1 MSIQWYPGHMTKAR
15 REIAESMRTQDVI
28 IEVLDARMPSAS
40 ENPMIATLRR
50 EKPCIKVLSKSDL
63 ADPAITDAWLRHFA
77 EHRREPTTNRP
88 EGTVIAVALRTDKL
102 AEARKRIPELCMKI
116 AGPRTGKRALHAMI
130 VGIPNVGKST
140 LVNTLMGRK
149 VASASDKPA
158 VTKQQQ
164 FVVLEN
170 GIALRDNPGIM
181 WPKIEDPLAALRL
194 ALAGAIPDTA
204 IDAYD
209 VALFGAEI
217 LMARYPN
224 ALMTRYKLDAV
235 PESPSAMLEAIGRKR
250 GRLRAGGVVDLGA
263 AATDLIHAFRTGALG
278 PMSLESPP

>member
-1 MSIQWYPGHMTKAR
+1 MTL
-15 REIAESMRTQDVI
+15 AEKF
-28 IEVLDARMPSAS
+28 
-40 ENPMIATLRR
+40 MIRWKG
-50 EKPCIKVLSKSDL
+50 E
-63 ADPAITDAWLRHFA
+63 ADP
-77 EHRREPTTNRP
+77 
-88 EGTVIAVALRTDKL
+88 
-102 AEARKRIPELCMKI
+102 
-116 AGPRTGKRALHAMI
+116 
-130 VGIPNVGKST
+130 
-140 LVNTLMGRK
+140 
-149 VASASDKPA
+149 
-158 VTKQQQ
+158 KQ
-164 FVVLEN
+164 V
-170 GIALRDNPGIM
+170 
-181 WPKIEDPLAALRL
+181 K
-194 ALAGAIPDTA
+194 A